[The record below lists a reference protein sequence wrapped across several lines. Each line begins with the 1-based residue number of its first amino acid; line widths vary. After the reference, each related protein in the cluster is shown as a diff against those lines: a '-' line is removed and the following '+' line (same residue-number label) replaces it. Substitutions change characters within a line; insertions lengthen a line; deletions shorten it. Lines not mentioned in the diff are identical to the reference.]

1 MIERTKV
8 TELLFRAVDEELDPQ
23 ESMLLREQIESC
35 ADCAREAVYVRAVVQ
50 VVRQRCVRVSAP
62 MSLRLRIL
70 NQFDHRRGE
79 Q

>member
-23 ESMLLREQIESC
+23 ESDLLREQIESC
-35 ADCAREAVYVRAVVQ
+35 DDCAREAVYVRAVVQ

-70 NQFDHRRGE
+70 NQFDHRRG
-79 Q
+79 QQ